1 MITMIHALS
10 GKRMSLKDS
19 EAVKKRI
26 LERCGWSELVDIPEE
41 EEQPA
46 ELPEEAYAA
55 VGIFRA
61 LFGGDIPEETEQP
74 NDGYVE
80 QSPQAA
86 QKATEATKP
95 APKHRRPKK
104 VSNHA

>member
-41 EEQPA
+41 EEA
-46 ELPEEAYAA
+46 LPEEAYAV
-55 VGIFRA
+55 VGILQA
-61 LFGGDIPEETEQP
+61 LFGDIPEEAEQP

-80 QSPQAA
+80 
-86 QKATEATKP
+86 ATQQPVEATKP

-104 VSNHA
+104 VTDHA

>member
-1 MITMIHALS
+1 MITMVHTPS

-41 EEQPA
+41 EEQP
-46 ELPEEAYAA
+46 
-55 VGIFRA
+55 
-61 LFGGDIPEETEQP
+61 

-80 QSPQAA
+80 QSPQAT
-86 QKATEATKP
+86 QKPTEATKP

-104 VSNHA
+104 VTNDA

>member
-10 GKRMSLKDS
+10 GKRMTLKDI

-41 EEQPA
+41 EEQP
-46 ELPEEAYAA
+46 
-55 VGIFRA
+55 
-61 LFGGDIPEETEQP
+61 
-74 NDGYVE
+74 NDGYFE

-95 APKHRRPKK
+95 APKHRRPQK
-104 VSNHA
+104 VTNDA